1 MEEKLLNC
9 QIIYKVNGETQTD
22 ANLHLLTPGDANDQT
37 HVSKKAFGLNAP
49 L

>member
-22 ANLHLLTPGDANDQT
+22 ENLHLLAPGDANDQT